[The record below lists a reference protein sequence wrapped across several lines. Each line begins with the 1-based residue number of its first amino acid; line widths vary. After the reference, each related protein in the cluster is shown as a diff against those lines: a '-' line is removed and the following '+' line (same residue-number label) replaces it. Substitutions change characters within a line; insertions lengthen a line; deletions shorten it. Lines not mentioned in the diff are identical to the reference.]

1 MGRVKIFVMRMSDEL
16 WSSLYR
22 STVTPILMWHS
33 L

>member
-1 MGRVKIFVMRMSDEL
+1 MRRVFVLRMSDEL

-22 STVTPILMWHS
+22 NTVKPLLMWHS